1 MLLEGKVAVVA
12 GVGPGLGREVALAM
26 AREGADVVLA
36 ARSPSRLDA
45 VVSDVTALGRRA
57 VAVATDVTDVGQVRR
72 LVTTGMEAFGRIDVL
87 VNNAFVPDVFESF
100 ESVDLDEW
108 RRIMDVNC
116 FGNLQV
122 AQAVVPH
129 MRERGGGAI
138 VFVGSMIVRKP
149 LVRQGGY
156 AISKAALMTA
166 AHVLA
171 KELGPYN
178 IRVNSVV
185 PGWMWGPSVA
195 GYFTAVADRTGRSVD
210 EQYAAVAKGIPLGVI
225 PSDEDCANAVVFLA
239 SDLAAAVTGQ
249 SLDVNGGEV
258 FW

>member
-1 MLLEGKVAVVA
+1 MLLEGKVAVVS

-26 AREGADVVLA
+26 AREGAHVVLG
-36 ARSPSRLDA
+36 ARNQSRLDA
-45 VVSDVTALGRRA
+45 VAAEVAALGGRA
-57 VAVATDVTDVGQVRR
+57 VPVPADVTDPAQAQR
-72 LVTTGMEAFGRIDVL
+72 LVAAGLEAFGRLDVL
-87 VNNAFVPDVFESF
+87 VSNAFVPDVFQPF
-100 ESVDLDEW
+100 ESVDLETW

-116 FGNLQV
+116 FGALRV
-122 AQAVVPH
+122 AQAAVPH
-129 MRERGGGAI
+129 MREGGGGAI

-149 LVRQGGY
+149 LPRQGGY
-156 AISKAALMTA
+156 AVSKAALMTA

-185 PGWMWGPSVA
+185 PGWMWGPSVE
-195 GYFTAVADRTGRSVD
+195 GYFQAVAARTGRSVE
-210 EQYAAVAKGIPLGVI
+210 EQYAEVAKDIPLGVI
-225 PSDEDCANAVVFLA
+225 PTDEDCANAVVFLA

-258 FW
+258 FY